1 MNKITKEQL
10 VNALL
15 PKSIIDTMKLI
26 DELNELDEEKKELL
40 LELNNL
46 SDKNKIG
53 ILKFS
58 SNEIMNIIDE
68 FLKKDLLD
76 GKDHL
81 IHLETLNKISLEEKN
96 KKLQDAKKDL
106 EFKENQL
113 EVREGSASIM
123 MKNYLMKRVEYAK
136 EEIKIIEREIDEAIS
151 YNKNLDLNKD
161 GVLEFSEYIKMFIGE

>member
-1 MNKITKEQL
+1 MKEITWAHL
-10 VNALL
+10 Y
-15 PKSIIDTMKLI
+15 DTIAPQSLDALI
-26 DELNELDEEKKELL
+26 DSLNELDVEKKELL
-40 LELNNL
+40 LELKNL
-46 SDKNKIG
+46 SDKDKIG

-58 SNEIMNIIDE
+58 SDEIMDIIDE

-76 GKDHL
+76 GKDRL
-81 IHLETLNKISLEEKN
+81 IHLETLNKISLEGKN
-96 KKLQDAKKDL
+96 EKLQDAKKYL

-113 EVREGSASIM
+113 KVMERSASTMI
-123 MKNYLMKRVEYAK
+123 KNYLMKRVEYAR

>member
-1 MNKITKEQL
+1 MKEITWAHL
-10 VNALL
+10 Y
-15 PKSIIDTMKLI
+15 DTIAPQSLDALI
-26 DELNELDEEKKELL
+26 DSLNELDVEKKELL
-40 LELNNL
+40 LELKNL
-46 SDKNKIG
+46 SDKDKIG

-58 SNEIMNIIDE
+58 SDEIMDIIDE

-81 IHLETLNKISLEEKN
+81 IHLETLNKISLEGKN
-96 KKLQDAKKDL
+96 KKLQDAKTFL
-106 EFKENQL
+106 EFREKQL
-113 EVREGSASIM
+113 EEMERSESM
-123 MKNYLMKRVEYAK
+123 MAKKNFLMKKVEYAK